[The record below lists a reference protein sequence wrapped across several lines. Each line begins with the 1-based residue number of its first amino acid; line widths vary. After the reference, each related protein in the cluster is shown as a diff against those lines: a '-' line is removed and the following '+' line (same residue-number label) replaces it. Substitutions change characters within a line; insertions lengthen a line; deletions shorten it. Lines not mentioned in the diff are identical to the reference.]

1 MFNLPRDLLSE
12 WKVLVIDDEPDSL
25 DVATRVLRF
34 FGAQV
39 MTAGNGRE
47 GLEVLRSFSPK
58 LIISDISMPVL
69 DGWGVVYEIKNNR
82 TLMDIPVIALTA
94 HAMPGDRERAIAAG
108 FHNYL
113 SKPLTPQTFI
123 RDLLI
128 LLVDLPQFQEIAK
141 KVLND
146 RH

>member
-1 MFNLPRDLLSE
+1 MFKYPRDLLAE

-34 FGAQV
+34 FGATV
-39 MTAGNGRE
+39 MTAGNGQE
-47 GLEVLRSFSPK
+47 GLDVLRNFQPK

-94 HAMPGDRERAIAAG
+94 HAMAGDRQRAIAAG

-113 SKPLTPQTFI
+113 SKPLTPQTFV
-123 RDLLI
+123 RDLI
-128 LLVDLPQFQEIAK
+128 VLLVDLPQFKEIAE

-146 RH
+146 GH